1 MKSRWL
7 NYAFVNLLIV
17 ATIGVILRYKITFS
31 LPWIDQKHLL
41 HGHSHF
47 AFSGWISHSLLCLLT
62 AHLAAIKG
70 KEIWKKYQ
78 LIIIANLITA
88 YGMLISFPMQGY
100 GAWSISFSTL
110 SIVTSY
116 LFALKYW
123 KDLSSNSAGNIS
135 GFCFKSALIFNLL
148 SSIGTFALAG
158 MMITKTIHQ
167 NWYLA
172 AVYFFL
178 HFQYNGWF
186 FFTLLGLFI
195 AKIEV
200 FQMLIPTLKLIFWS
214 FAFACIPA
222 YVLSALWLPMH
233 WSIYVLVVLS
243 AFLQF
248 YGWIKMVVLIKKNYT
263 IIKELFPP
271 KTRWLFLFSGIAL
284 SIKLLLQLGSTIPSL
299 SQLAFGFR
307 PIVIGYLHLVLLG
320 MVSIFLIGYL
330 VTFHLLSI
338 SNQLLFGIKIFVTG
352 IIINELLL
360 MLQGVAALSYANIP
374 FIDIGLLL
382 AALWL
387 FIGIMMINFSLRKVT
402 II

>member
-1 MKSRWL
+1 
-7 NYAFVNLLIV
+7 
-17 ATIGVILRYKITFS
+17 
-31 LPWIDQKHLL
+31 
-41 HGHSHF
+41 
-47 AFSGWISHSLLCLLT
+47 
-62 AHLAAIKG
+62 
-70 KEIWKKYQ
+70 
-78 LIIIANLITA
+78 
-88 YGMLISFPMQGY
+88 
-100 GAWSISFSTL
+100 
-110 SIVTSY
+110 
-116 LFALKYW
+116 
-123 KDLSSNSAGNIS
+123 
-135 GFCFKSALIFNLL
+135 
-148 SSIGTFALAG
+148 
-158 MMITKTIHQ
+158 
-167 NWYLA
+167 
-172 AVYFFL
+172 
-178 HFQYNGWF
+178 
-186 FFTLLGLFI
+186 
-195 AKIEV
+195 
-200 FQMLIPTLKLIFWS
+200 
-214 FAFACIPA
+214 
-222 YVLSALWLPMH
+222 MH

-402 II
+402 VI